1 MKQFPIIFRYEY
13 NGMVRSKV
21 FVIMTIIFAVIIA
34 ITFSLPTIIGFFSDS
49 SSGDPSSNVSS
60 ESETDGVVAISNL
73 AAIDG
78 IADDFA
84 MFAPQYKYVITNESE
99 DAIKE
104 KIDSAEYKAAV
115 IIDTPVTSTY
125 IVQSSNLT
133 DYMSSTISE
142 VLKYSFLKNSMLA
155 MGATPETAAATSMV
169 YPSVTTVETGGSFIA
184 SYIFAYAMVYLLF
197 MCIMMYGQLVATS
210 VVTEK
215 SSRAMELLITTT
227 NPTSLMFGK
236 VFGVGLAGLTQMAV
250 FMFTGI
256 LFFRLNSSAISAIPI
271 FANIAIT
278 PMMIVNM
285 FIFFMLG
292 FFMYAFL
299 FGALGS
305 TITRMEEMN
314 TSVLPI
320 MLLFMIALVISFSA
334 MSTDTNTPFVTVMS
348 FIPFFSPMVMYT
360 RICMAEVPTWQILT
374 SIVLMCATVV
384 GTGYIAAKIYK
395 VGVLMYGKP
404 PKLLELV
411 KVLRGK

>member
-13 NGMVRSKV
+13 SGMVRSKV
-21 FVIMTIIFAVIIA
+21 FIITTILFAVLIA
-34 ITFSLPTIIGFFSDS
+34 ITFSLPTIIGFFTDS
-49 SSGDPSSNVSS
+49 SASDPSSSVQNVGA
-60 ESETDGVVAISNL
+60 TDGVVAISNL
-73 AAIDG
+73 AAIEG
-78 IADDFA
+78 IENDFLT
-84 MFAPQYKYVITNESE
+84 FAPQYEYIVTSESE
-99 DAIKE
+99 DEIKE
-104 KIDSAEYKAAV
+104 KIDNAEYKAAV
-115 IIDTPVTSTY
+115 IIDTPLTSTY

-142 VLKYSFLKNSMLA
+142 VLKYSFLKNTMLE
-155 MGATPETAAATSMV
+155 MGAAPENAMASSLV
-169 YPSVTTVETGGSFIA
+169 YPSVTTVETSGSFIA

-197 MCIMMYGQLVATS
+197 MCIMLYGQLVATS

-236 VFGVGLAGLTQMAV
+236 VFGVGFAGLSQMAV
-250 FMFTGI
+250 FVFTGV
-256 LFFRLNSSAISAIPI
+256 LFFQLNSSAIASIPI
-271 FANIAIT
+271 FANISIT

-285 FIFFMLG
+285 FVFFMLG

-314 TSVLPI
+314 TSILPI
-320 MLLFMIALVISFSA
+320 MMLFIIALGISFGGMSSDTNAPFITA
-334 MSTDTNTPFVTVMS
+334 MSFV
-348 FIPFFSPMVMYT
+348 PFFSPMVMYT
-360 RICMAEVPTWQILT
+360 RICMAEVPVWQIIT
-374 SIVLMCATVV
+374 SIILMFATVV
-384 GTGYIAAKIYK
+384 GTGYVAAKIYR

-404 PKLLELV
+404 PKLRELV